1 MIGYDLPTVINIE
14 GIDYNIQSD
23 FRVIL
28 DILIACADPD
38 LNDYEKQDA
47 MYQILYVDSDTI
59 TVHCYE

>member
-1 MIGYDLPTVINIE
+1 MIGYDLPIVINIE

-38 LNDYEKQDA
+38 LNDYENPVCGFG
-47 MYQILYVDSDTI
+47 YNPCTLL
-59 TVHCYE
+59 